1 MEPIPVTAT
10 ELRTRA
16 RELIERAH
24 YYNECFRVENF
35 GRPMAVIISC
45 QEFNELQALLKEHS
59 RALSTLR
66 PANGNKLST
75 VRRPR
80 KKP

>member
-16 RELIERAH
+16 RELIQRVH
-24 YYNECFRVENF
+24 YYNECYRVENF
-35 GRPMAVIISC
+35 GRPMAIIISC
-45 QEFNELQALLKEHS
+45 QEFEELQALLKQQRMMLALP
-59 RALSTLR
+59 RAV
-66 PANGNKLST
+66 NGQKIT
-75 VRRPR
+75 APRRAR